1 MKNIWLKS
9 KALLGLTAV
18 LALSACSKEQG
29 SAKIDADIAQHSVS
43 TVNFTLGALSA
54 SVDEDLPRSISLVL
68 GRNKQNQLVP
78 IRQKFTNGQKVP
90 VHMVVRN
97 ESGTAYG
104 TKTIEWTYSDADQ
117 QLHLHQGDAGNDI
130 QVKGTFSAQ
139 DKWFVAGV
147 IGGDL
152 TEVQRS
158 ATDQTKDPI
167 VHVKGE
173 RVLRTSQVV
182 EGTALAHLKVPYAFP
197 WTVLTMETYK
207 GKDANGLEKFAHGG
221 ELSAQNVLTPV
232 TFKPQG
238 FIIATKLG
246 NNLAD
251 RLKMEGFS
259 IQTDAF
265 TDEVH
270 FQFNPAGTIKA
281 GDALTVLAKDER
293 CPMEFSFL
301 DQANQ
306 SSSLFLEAKRKDD
319 KTCYIWAY
327 PTEKGKTASAIRSKI
342 SFYAENQ
349 TTPDKDY
356 SHTYLTD
363 YEYTADKQKR
373 TLAEARVY
381 TLRVNATT
389 HVRLPLEYM
398 ADYDLAGGRDNG
410 FTFALDRSVTNGS
423 QGPLRFANRDRDG
436 SARTDGRVEGAAY
449 YHYYATD
456 LPGMNTDATYN
467 PQGLSIATQDVIDT
481 DGNTIPF
488 SSKYRIPDH
497 DDIWGVLPRY
507 GGANALNVYVDPKTG
522 NTIDMGAT
530 IFFNSTFTPGYP
542 TIPILEEIKIGE
554 GITAQTALMQYYV
567 AIWNKPRKVPGR
579 QVTVTAIRL
588 QKQED
593 GCELGNLSRLFT
605 GEPQHLYTAALTNHL
620 RSAYRYIMKFEGINI
635 EGTSAGEPILTI
647 EMVHLGNDATTATEI
662 DQDAWWTQKE
672 QEGKVIKRIFHKGP
686 WGNINGS
693 DINYASNWITH
704 WARNMYNDSGVRT
717 RFHYLNDTPHRT
729 QAQAGAATLQGANL
743 MGRHASLLV
752 RPFLKNDQVK

>member
-29 SAKIDADIAQHSVS
+29 SAKMDADVAQHSVS
-43 TVNFTLGALSA
+43 TVNFTLGGLSA
-54 SVDEDLPRSISLVL
+54 SVDEDLPRSISLAL

-78 IRQKFTNGQKVP
+78 IRKKFTNGQKVP
-90 VHMVVRN
+90 VHVAIRN

-104 TKTIEWTYSDADQ
+104 AKTIEWTYSDADQ
-117 QLHLHQGDAGNDI
+117 QLKLHQGDAGNDI
-130 QVKGTFSAQ
+130 EVKGTFSAQ

-147 IGGDL
+147 IGGNL

-182 EGTALAHLKVPYAFP
+182 AGTDLAHLKVPYAFP
-197 WTVLTMETYK
+197 WTVLTMETHK
-207 GKDANGLEKFAHGG
+207 EKDTNGLEKFAHGG

-265 TDEVH
+265 TDEVF

-281 GDALTVLAKDER
+281 GDALTVSAKDER

-306 SSSLFLEAKRKDD
+306 SSTLFLEAKRKDD

-349 TTPDKDY
+349 TNPDKDY
-356 SHTYLTD
+356 SNTYLTD

-373 TLAEARVY
+373 TLADARVY

-410 FTFALDRSVTNGS
+410 FSFAIDRSVTS
-423 QGPLRFANRDRDG
+423 SSRGPLRFANRMEDG

-467 PQGLSIATQDVIDT
+467 PQGLSIATENVIDT
-481 DGNTIPF
+481 DGSRIPF

-497 DDIWGVLPRY
+497 DDLWGVLPRY
-507 GGANALNVYVDPKTG
+507 GGANDLNIYVDPKTG
-522 NTIDMGAT
+522 NTINMGAT
-530 IFFNSTFTPGYP
+530 IFFNSAFAPGYP

-554 GITAQTALMQYYV
+554 GITAQTSLMQYYV
-567 AIWNKPRKVPGR
+567 AIWNKPRRVPGR
-579 QVTVTAIRL
+579 QVTITAIRL

-620 RSAYRYIMKFEGINI
+620 RSAYRYVMKFENGVG
-635 EGTSAGEPILTI
+635 GTSAGEPILTI
-647 EMVHLGNDATTATEI
+647 EMVHLGDDATTAADI

-672 QEGKVIKRIFHKGP
+672 TEGKVIKRIFHKGP
-686 WGNINGS
+686 WGNVSGQE
-693 DINYASNWITH
+693 INYATDWITH
-704 WARNMYNDSGVRT
+704 WARNMYNNDGVRT
-717 RFHYLNDTPHRT
+717 RFHYTNDGPHQT
-729 QAQAGAATLQGANL
+729 QPRAATATLQGANL
-743 MGRHASLLV
+743 MNRHASLLV

>member
-29 SAKIDADIAQHSVS
+29 SAKMDADVAQHSVS
-43 TVNFTLGALSA
+43 TVNFTLGGLSA
-54 SVDEDLPRSISLVL
+54 SVDEDLPRSISLAL

-78 IRQKFTNGQKVP
+78 IRKKFTNGQKVP
-90 VHMVVRN
+90 VHVAIRN

-104 TKTIEWTYSDADQ
+104 AKTIEWTYSDADQ

-182 EGTALAHLKVPYAFP
+182 AGTDLAHLKVPYAFP
-197 WTVLTMETYK
+197 WTVLTLETPK
-207 GKDANGLEKFAHGG
+207 GKDKNGLEKFAYGG
-221 ELSAQNVLTPV
+221 VANVNNLATPV
-232 TFKPQG
+232 IFKPQG

-306 SSSLFLEAKRKDD
+306 SSTLFLEAKRKDD

-349 TTPDKDY
+349 TTPEKDY
-356 SHTYLTD
+356 SNTYLTD

-410 FTFALDRSVTNGS
+410 FSFAIDRSVTS
-423 QGPLRFANRDRDG
+423 SSRGPLRFANRNPDG
-436 SARTDGRVEGAAY
+436 SERTDGKVEGAAY
-449 YHYYATD
+449 YHYYSTD
-456 LPGMNTDATYN
+456 LPGMNADATYN
-467 PQGLSIATQDVIDT
+467 PQGLSIATQNVIDT
-481 DGNTIPF
+481 DGATIPF

-497 DDIWGVLPRY
+497 DDLWGVLPRY
-507 GGANALNVYVDPKTG
+507 GGANALNIYVDPKTG
-522 NTIDMGAT
+522 NTIDMGST
-530 IFFNSTFTPGYP
+530 IQFNVTSGYP
-542 TIPILEEIKIGE
+542 TVPILEEIKIGE
-554 GITAQTALMQYYV
+554 GITSQTALMQYYT
-567 AIWNKPRKVPGR
+567 AIWNRPRKERGVR
-579 QVTVTAIRL
+579 VTVTAIRL

-605 GEPQHLYTAALTNHL
+605 GEPEHLYTAALTNHL
-620 RSAYRYIMKFEGINI
+620 RSAYRYIMKYEGVNVG
-635 EGTSAGEPILTI
+635 GTSAGEPILTI
-647 EMVHLGNDATTATEI
+647 EMVHLGDDDTKATDI

-672 QEGKVIKRIFHKGP
+672 KEGKVIKRIFHKGS

-693 DINYASNWITH
+693 EINYSSNWITH
-704 WARNMYNDSGVRT
+704 WARNMYNNDGVRT
-717 RFHYLNDTPHRT
+717 RLHYLNDN
-729 QAQAGAATLQGANL
+729 AAAGAVLQGANL

>member
-29 SAKIDADIAQHSVS
+29 SAKMDADVAQHSVS
-43 TVNFTLGALSA
+43 TVNFTLGGLSA

-78 IRQKFTNGQKVP
+78 IRKKFTNGQKVP
-90 VHMVVRN
+90 VHVAIRN

-117 QLHLHQGDAGNDI
+117 QLKLHQGDAGNDI
-130 QVKGTFSAQ
+130 EVKGTFSAQ

-182 EGTALAHLKVPYAFP
+182 AGTDLAHLKVPYAFP
-197 WTVLTMETYK
+197 WTVLTMETHK
-207 GKDANGLEKFAHGG
+207 EKDKNGLEKFAHGG

-265 TDEVH
+265 TDEVY

-306 SSSLFLEAKRKDD
+306 SSTLFLEANRKDD

-356 SHTYLTD
+356 SNTYLTD

-373 TLAEARVY
+373 TLADARVY

-410 FTFALDRSVTNGS
+410 FTFAIDRSVTTS
-423 QGPLRFANRDRDG
+423 SAGPLRFANRDRDG
-436 SARTDGRVEGAAY
+436 SARTDGKVEGAAY
-449 YHYYATD
+449 HHYYATD
-456 LPGMNTDATYN
+456 LPGMNADATYN
-467 PQGLSIATQDVIDT
+467 PQGLSIATQNVIDT
-481 DGNTIPF
+481 DGATIPF

-497 DDIWGVLPRY
+497 DDLWGVLPRY
-507 GGANALNVYVDPKTG
+507 GGANALNIYVDPKTG
-522 NTIDMGAT
+522 NTIDMGST
-530 IFFNSTFTPGYP
+530 IQFNTTPGYP
-542 TIPILEEIKIGE
+542 TVPILEEIKIGE
-554 GITAQTALMQYYV
+554 GITSRTALMQYYV
-567 AIWNKPRKVPGR
+567 AIWNRPRKERGVR
-579 QVTVTAIRL
+579 VTVTAIRL

-605 GEPQHLYTAALTNHL
+605 GEPEHLYTAALTNHL
-620 RSAYRYIMKFEGINI
+620 RSAYRYIMKYEANAVV
-635 EGTSAGEPILTI
+635 GTSAGEPILTI
-647 EMVHLGNDATTATEI
+647 EMVHLGDDATTAADI

-672 QEGKVIKRIFHKGP
+672 KEGKVIKRIFHKGP
-686 WGNINGS
+686 WGNVNGAE
-693 DINYASNWITH
+693 INYASNWITH
-704 WARNMYNDSGVRT
+704 WARNMYNNEGVRT
-717 RFHYLNDTPHRT
+717 RLHYLNDN
-729 QAQAGAATLQGANL
+729 AALAAVLQGANL